1 MASRTAQ
8 RRQDAQ
14 RLRLALGVAERRKA
28 ARRRRRN
35 AGLATA
41 VAAALVVAVAI
52 ALSGGGSSSGGSG
65 SGGGRLAATGGAV
78 AGAAYVSALVGGI
91 PQHGLV
97 LGDPRAQVRMVEFAD
112 LQCPYCDEFATQALP
127 QLIAR
132 YVRPGKLSI
141 EFRNLSF
148 IGPDS
153 VRAARVAAGA
163 EQQNRLWNFVEL
175 MYFNQGEENTGYAT
189 DGYLRRLLA
198 AVPGLD
204 VAAAERVGEGPHGAA
219 ELTTANA
226 AASANGIDATPSFL
240 IGRAG
245 APLQRFEPNALT
257 AGAFTGA
264 LDQLIGGRG

>member
-14 RLRLALGVAERRKA
+14 RLRLALGEAERRKA

-97 LGDPRAQVRMVEFAD
+97 LGDPRAPVRMVEFAD

-141 EFRNLSF
+141 EFRNLAF

-153 VRAARVAAGA
+153 VRAARAAAGA

-175 MYFNQGEENTGYAT
+175 MYCNQGQENTGYVT
-189 DGYLRRLLA
+189 PIYLRHLFAAIPDLNVARAERDSLGPGSTATLA
-198 AVPGLD
+198 AATAQAR
-204 VAAAERVGEGPHGAA
+204 AAGV
-219 ELTTANA
+219 N
-226 AASANGIDATPSFL
+226 ATPSFL
-240 IGRAG
+240 IGHAG
-245 APLQRFEPNALT
+245 GPLAAFQPASLT
-257 AGAFTGA
+257 ANAFTGVVA
-264 LDQLIGGRG
+264 QAIGGAR